1 MTRIWR
7 FENTTKNHTSFF
19 AFERSERQR
28 TNDSRQSRNA
38 KLLLFF
44 SALGVLAS
52 CAQYQEPQAN
62 CFTFLAST
70 APTALDCTFTP
81 LGAPEGGIEV

>member
-7 FENTTKNHTSFF
+7 FEKTTEKPASFF

-28 TNDSRQSRNA
+28 TNDSRKSRNA
-38 KLLLFF
+38 KLLLLA
-44 SALGVLAS
+44 ALGALAS
-52 CAQYQEPQAN
+52 CAQYHEPQAN

-70 APTALDCTFTP
+70 ASVAPDCYFTP
-81 LGAPEGGIEV
+81 LDAPEGDVEV

>member
-1 MTRIWR
+1 MTRTWR
-7 FENTTKNHTSFF
+7 FENTTKKLASFF

-28 TNDSRQSRNA
+28 TNDSRKSRNA
-38 KLLLFF
+38 KLFLLAAL
-44 SALGVLAS
+44 SAVAS

-70 APTALDCTFTP
+70 TAISPDCTFTP
-81 LGAPEGGIEV
+81 LGAPEGDIEV